1 MAVTKEEPSRKQAKP
16 REYAEA
22 SPRSFRFKKE
32 HRIRSGEDFNRAY
45 SHKQRAGDQHLL
57 IFGVCN
63 GLPNSR
69 IGLSVSKKHGNAVR
83 RSRIKRLLRE
93 AFRLSQH
100 ELPSGLD
107 LVLIPRQNSG
117 ATLTDYQKSLKYL
130 ARKIARRIEAKQ
142 NEPTETEK
150 AEL

>member
-1 MAVTKEEPSRKQAKP
+1 MAVTQTEPSQDSSKP
-16 REYAEA
+16 LAH
-22 SPRSFRFKKE
+22 SFRFRKE
-32 HRIRSGEDFNRAY
+32 QRIRSGKDFDRAY
-45 SHKQRAGDQHLL
+45 SHKLRAGDSHLL
-57 IFGVCN
+57 VFGVEN
-63 GLPNSR
+63 DLPNAR

-117 ATLTDYQKSLKYL
+117 ATLADYRKSLRYL
-130 ARKIARRIEAKQ
+130 ARKIARRIAARQ
-142 NEPTETEK
+142 NEKTEPKK
-150 AEL
+150 AES